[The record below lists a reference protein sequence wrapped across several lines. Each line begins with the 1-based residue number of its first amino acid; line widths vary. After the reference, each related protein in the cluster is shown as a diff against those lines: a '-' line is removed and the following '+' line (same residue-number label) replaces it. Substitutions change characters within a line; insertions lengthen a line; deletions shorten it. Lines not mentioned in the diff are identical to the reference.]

1 MGISAPARYNAS
13 GFMPPTPPFVEIG
26 TPCVAGQVSTI
37 YAFSLLRL
45 QQACARRGVNLGY
58 LMKSGD
64 SLITRARQSI
74 LTHFLSETKATHL
87 LFVDSDIGF
96 EPEQVFR
103 LLDFDADFTAA
114 AYPVKA
120 IDWSLMPAAVAAGR
134 MPLESATLSYL
145 VEGEQSHGLV
155 TRHGFVKARY
165 AGTGFMMIRRAALEA
180 MVEHYAEL
188 RYRSE
193 HKAHDPFEGNPWRSA
208 LFNCMIEPETSTYL
222 SEDYSF
228 CQRWTDMGGE
238 IWVDLTAKLEHVG
251 LMTFHGDLAAR
262 VDLPTEESGCVEP
275 APASES
281 SET

>member
-1 MGISAPARYNAS
+1 
-13 GFMPPTPPFVEIG
+13 
-26 TPCVAGQVSTI
+26 
-37 YAFSLLRL
+37 
-45 QQACARRGVNLGY
+45 
-58 LMKSGD
+58 
-64 SLITRARQSI
+64 
-74 LTHFLSETKATHL
+74 
-87 LFVDSDIGF
+87 
-96 EPEQVFR
+96 
-103 LLDFDADFTAA
+103 
-114 AYPVKA
+114 
-120 IDWSLMPAAVAAGR
+120 
-134 MPLESATLSYL
+134 
-145 VEGEQSHGLV
+145 
-155 TRHGFVKARY
+155 
-165 AGTGFMMIRRAALEA
+165 